1 MLGFGLTPLFCGL
14 CIISSGHKQIKAC
27 PVVTK
32 IFNVEPPLNFRAVD
46 LNYKKGLSLTSFSYT
61 AKHQTF
67 TISPIFD
74 ERQRLRGGNGGLG
87 DDLNGGSST
96 QVQSKNV
103 MKSCSSLLK
112 CQKIKI
118 CSVFFKKILL
128 ENGKRQVMY
137 MLQQF
142 GRS

>member
-1 MLGFGLTPLFCGL
+1 ML
-14 CIISSGHKQIKAC
+14 AC

-32 IFNVEPPLNFRAVD
+32 IFNVEPPLNF
-46 LNYKKGLSLTSFSYT
+46 
-61 AKHQTF
+61 
-67 TISPIFD
+67 
-74 ERQRLRGGNGGLG
+74 RGGNGGLG

-96 QVQSKNV
+96 QVQSKNAYPIA
-103 MKSCSSLLK
+103 
-112 CQKIKI
+112 KISMLMLNTI
-118 CSVFFKKILL
+118 DRILL